1 LIKKIH
7 KVTFMKKLLPV
18 STAGSLPK
26 PSWLAQPETLWS
38 PWKLQGDELADG
50 KKDALRLCL
59 ADQLQAGIDI
69 VSDGEQTRQHF
80 VTTFIEHLSGVDF
93 EKREIVKIRDRY
105 DASVP
110 TVVGEVSRQ
119 KPVFVDDAKFLRQ
132 QTSQPIKW
140 ALPGPMTMIDTLYDS
155 HYKSREKLA
164 WEFAKILNQ
173 EAKELEAA
181 GVDIIQFDEPAF
193 NVFFDEVNDWGIAT
207 LERAIEGLK
216 CETAVHICYGYGIK
230 ANTDW
235 KKTLD
240 SEWRQYEEIFPKL
253 QKSSIDIVSLE
264 CQNSRVPMDLI
275 ELIRGK
281 KVMVGALDVA
291 TNAIETPEEVAN
303 TLRKALQFVDADKLY
318 PCTNCGMIPLPRRV
332 ANGKLNALSAGAE
345 IVRREILAK

>member
-1 LIKKIH
+1 
-7 KVTFMKKLLPV
+7 MKTLLPT

-38 PWKLQGDELADG
+38 PWKLQGQELVDG
-50 KKDALRLCL
+50 KKDALRLIL
-59 ADQLQAGIDI
+59 DDQIQAGIDI

-80 VTTFIEHLSGVDF
+80 VTTFIEHLNGVDF
-93 EKREIVKIRDRY
+93 EKREIVRIRNRY

-110 TVVGEVSRQ
+110 TVINAVARM
-119 KPVFVDDAKFLRQ
+119 KPVFIEDAKFLRQ
-132 QTSQPIKW
+132 QTKQPIKW
-140 ALPGPMTMIDTLYDS
+140 ALPGPMTMIDTLYDN

-173 EAKELEAA
+173 EAKELEAV
-181 GVDIIQFDEPAF
+181 GIDIIQFDEPAF
-193 NVFFDEVNDWGIAT
+193 NVFFDEVNDWGIAA
-207 LERAIEGLK
+207 LERAVEGLK

-235 KKTLD
+235 KKTLG

-253 QKSSIDIVSLE
+253 QQSSIDIVSLE

-281 KVMVGALDVA
+281 KVMVGAIDVA
-291 TNAIETPEEVAN
+291 TNDIETPEQVAD

-318 PCTNCGMIPLPRRV
+318 PSTNCGMTPLSREIAR
-332 ANGKLNALSAGAE
+332 GKLNALSAGAA
-345 IVRREILAK
+345 IVRNELLGK

>member
-1 LIKKIH
+1 
-7 KVTFMKKLLPV
+7 MKTLLPT

-26 PSWLAQPETLWS
+26 PSWIAQPEVLWS
-38 PWKLQGDELADG
+38 PWKLQDEELVDG
-50 KKDALRLCL
+50 KRDALRLCL
-59 ADQLQAGIDI
+59 DDQVRAGIDI

-93 EKREIVKIRDRY
+93 EKREVVRIRNRY

-119 KPVFVDDAKFLRQ
+119 KPVFVEDAKILRKL
-132 QTSQPIKW
+132 TDRPIKW
-140 ALPGPMTMIDTLYDS
+140 ALPGPMTMIDTLYDN

-193 NVFFDEVNDWGIAT
+193 NVFFDEVNDWGIAA

-235 KKTLD
+235 KKTLGT
-240 SEWRQYEEIFPKL
+240 EWRQYEEVFPKL
-253 QKSSIDIVSLE
+253 QRSAIDIVSLE

-281 KVMVGALDVA
+281 KVMVGAIDVA
-291 TNAIETPEEVAN
+291 THAIETPEEVAN
-303 TLRKALQFVDADKLY
+303 TLRKALQFVDAENLY
-318 PCTNCGMIPLPRRV
+318 PSTNCGMIPLPRQI
-332 ANGKLNALSAGAE
+332 ANGKLHALSAGAE
-345 IVRREILAK
+345 IVRREILGK

>member
-1 LIKKIH
+1 MKI
-7 KVTFMKKLLPV
+7 LLPT

-26 PSWLAQPETLWS
+26 PSWLAEPEKLWS
-38 PWKLQGDELADG
+38 PWKLEGEQLLEA
-50 KKDALRLCL
+50 KRDALSLSL
-59 ADQLQAGIDI
+59 HEQLQAGIDI

-80 VTTFIEHLSGVDF
+80 VTTFIEHLEGVDF
-93 EKREIVKIRDRY
+93 EKRETVRIRNRY

-110 TVVGEVSRQ
+110 SVVGAVSRK
-119 KPVFVDDAKFLRQ
+119 KPVFVEDAKFLRS
-132 QTSQPIKW
+132 QTHQPIKW
-140 ALPGPMTMIDTLYDS
+140 ALPGPMTMIDTLYDG

-173 EAKELEAA
+173 EALELEAA
-181 GVDIIQFDEPAF
+181 GVNIIQFDEPAF

-207 LERAIEGLK
+207 LERALEGLQ

-235 KKTLD
+235 KKTLG

-253 QKSSIDIVSLE
+253 QQSKIDIVSLE

-281 KVMVGALDVA
+281 KVMVGAIDVA
-291 TNAIETPEEVAN
+291 TNTIETAEEVAN

-318 PCTNCGMIPLPRRV
+318 PSTNCGMAPLAREV
-332 ANGKLNALSAGAE
+332 ARGKLNALSAGAE
-345 IVRREILAK
+345 IIRKEFSASYAASA

>member
-1 LIKKIH
+1 
-7 KVTFMKKLLPV
+7 MSKLLPT

-26 PSWLAQPETLWS
+26 PSWLAEPEKLWS
-38 PWKLQGDELADG
+38 PWKLQGNELIDG
-50 KKDALRLCL
+50 KQDALRVSLQSQEL
-59 ADQLQAGIDI
+59 ASVDI

-93 EKREIVKIRDRY
+93 ENRKTVKIRDRY

-110 TVVGEVSRQ
+110 TVVGPVSRQ
-119 KPVFVDDAKFLRQ
+119 KPVFVEDAKFLRS
-132 QTSQPIKW
+132 QTKQPIKW
-140 ALPGPMTMIDTLYDS
+140 ALPGPMTMIDTLYDD

-193 NVFFDEVNDWGIAT
+193 NVFFDEVNDWGIAC

-235 KKTLD
+235 KKTLG
-240 SEWRQYEEIFPKL
+240 SEWRQYEEVFPKL
-253 QKSSIDIVSLE
+253 QKSKIDIISLE
-264 CQNSRVPMDLI
+264 CHNSHVPVELL

-281 KVMVGALDVA
+281 KVMVGAIDVA
-291 TNAIETPEEVAN
+291 TNEIETPEEVAG
-303 TLRKALQFVDADKLY
+303 TLRTALKYVDADKLY
-318 PCTNCGMIPLPRRV
+318 PCTNCGMAPLSRSV
-332 ANGKLNALSAGAE
+332 ANAKLDALSAGAA
-345 IVRREILAK
+345 IVRKELEAGS

>member
-1 LIKKIH
+1 MTKI
-7 KVTFMKKLLPV
+7 LLPT

-26 PSWLAQPETLWS
+26 PSWIAEPEKLWS
-38 PWKLQGDELADG
+38 PWKLEGDDLIQG
-50 KKDALRLCL
+50 KRDALLVSL
-59 ADQLQAGIDI
+59 QEQLHAGIDI

-80 VTTFIEHLSGVDF
+80 VTTFIEHLHGVDF
-93 EKREIVKIRDRY
+93 EKRETVRIRNRY

-110 TVVGEVSRQ
+110 TVFEAVSRQ
-119 KPVFVDDAKFLRQ
+119 KPVFVEDAKFLRQ
-132 QTSQPIKW
+132 HTTQPIKW
-140 ALPGPMTMIDTLYDS
+140 ALPGPMTMIDTLYDA

-164 WEFAKILNQ
+164 WEFAKILNE

-193 NVFFDEVNDWGIAT
+193 NVFFDEVNDWGVAT

-235 KKTLD
+235 KKTLG
-240 SEWRQYEEIFPKL
+240 SEWRQYEEAFPKL
-253 QKSSIDIVSLE
+253 QQSKIDIVSLE
-264 CQNSRVPMDLI
+264 CHNSRVPMDLI

-281 KVMVGALDVA
+281 KVMVGAIDVA
-291 TNAIETPEEVAN
+291 TNSIETPEQVAD

-318 PCTNCGMIPLPRRV
+318 PSTNCGMTPLSRDV
-332 ANGKLNALSAGAE
+332 ARGKLHALSAGAE
-345 IVRREILAK
+345 IVRKEILGK

>member
-1 LIKKIH
+1 
-7 KVTFMKKLLPV
+7 MKTLLPT

-26 PSWLAQPETLWS
+26 PTWLAQPETLWS
-38 PWKLQGDELADG
+38 PWKLQDEELLAG
-50 KKDALRLCL
+50 KQDALRLSL
-59 ADQLQAGIDI
+59 DEQVRA
-69 VSDGEQTRQHF
+69 GEQPRQHF

-93 EKREIVKIRDRY
+93 ENRQTVRIRNRY

-110 TVVGEVSRQ
+110 TVVDAVARQ
-119 KPVFVDDAKFLRQ
+119 KPVFVDDAKYLRQ
-132 QTSQPIKW
+132 LTDKPIKW
-140 ALPGPMTMIDTLYDS
+140 ALPGPMTMIDTLYDA

-173 EAKELEAA
+173 EARELEAA

-193 NVFFDEVNDWGIAT
+193 NVFFDEVNDWGIAA

-235 KKTLD
+235 KKTLG
-240 SEWRQYEEIFPKL
+240 SEWRQYEEAFPKL
-253 QKSSIDIVSLE
+253 QTSTIDIISLE
-264 CQNSRVPMDLI
+264 CHNSRVPMDLL

-281 KVMVGALDVA
+281 KVMVGAIDVA
-291 TNAIETPEEVAN
+291 TQTIETPEEVAD

-318 PCTNCGMIPLPRRV
+318 PSTNCGMAPLSRQV
-332 ANGKLNALSAGAE
+332 ANGKLKALSAGAD
-345 IVRREILAK
+345 IIRRELAR